1 MKPINLYWFNRL
13 GLDQITPVESEIL
26 SFLDQRII
34 AQHYEKGE
42 LLTQPG
48 NTLGKIGFIRSG
60 LVKGYYKI
68 DGAEIVNWISCTN
81 EVIAPSRVFTQ
92 QPDVEYIQAIEQ
104 TTIDYLKFTDIV
116 EASER
121 FKAFRLLRIKLIEE
135 YFVIAELRA
144 LIARIPNAK
153 DRIRYFKQH
162 YFQPH
167 FERVPKKDIA
177 SFLGIT
183 PETLSRL
190 YSKIEV

>member
-13 GLDQITPVESEIL
+13 GLEQLAPVENEIL
-26 SFLDQRII
+26 SFLDKRII
-34 AQHYEKGE
+34 AQHYEKGD
-42 LLTQPG
+42 LITAPG
-48 NTLGKIGFIRSG
+48 LSLGKIGFIRQG

-68 DGAEIVNWISCTN
+68 EGAEIVNWISCQN
-81 EVIAPSRVFTQ
+81 EVIAPSKVFLQ
-92 QPDVEYIQAIEQ
+92 QPDIEFIEALEQ
-104 TTIDYLKFTDIV
+104 TTVDYLKYEDIV

-121 FKAFRLLRIKLIEE
+121 FKSFRILRFKLIEE
-135 YFVIAELRA
+135 YFVHAELRA
-144 LIARIPNAK
+144 LLARIPNAK
-153 DRIRYFKQH
+153 DRIRYFKQI

-167 FERVPKKDIA
+167 FERVPKKDLA